1 MTDTEPLGRCL
12 RLLGILQA
20 RATIGAQDLARRLGV
35 TTRTVRRDVER
46 LRVLGYRIDS
56 AAGAGGGYRLASG
69 PQTPMLVLEPDEAEA
84 VALALAQAADSGLSG
99 MDEPALTALL
109 KIRRTMPPE
118 LAARAERIHRSTAV
132 AQADANPPSY
142 ADVALLAE
150 AAATGRRV
158 RFRHHGR
165 GGAKGTEQER
175 QVDPYRVVV
184 FARRWYLFGWC
195 LLRQDWRT
203 FRIDRIAGLHVTTFP
218 VGDRPVPDPVARVR
232 EAVLRAPYPV
242 LARVIVAASPERIR
256 ELIPPNAAQ
265 VEPWEAGGAGD
276 RALVTTGAEDA
287 SFLALHL
294 ARLGLPMQVIDPPE
308 LLGELQRLG
317 EQLRGTGMARPP
329 GRA

>member
-20 RATIGAQDLARRLGV
+20 RAAIGAQDLARRLGV

-46 LRVLGYRIDS
+46 LRALGYRIDS
-56 AAGAGGGYRLASG
+56 AAGSGGGYRLASG

-99 MDEPALTALL
+99 MDEPALSALL

-132 AQADANPPSY
+132 AQADADPPSY

-150 AAATGRRV
+150 AAATGRSV

-165 GGAKGTEQER
+165 EGADQER
-175 QVDPYRVVV
+175 RVDPYRVVV

-203 FRIDRIAGLHVTTFP
+203 FRIDRITGLHVTTFP
-218 VGDRPVPDPVARVR
+218 VGERPVPDPVARVR

-242 LARVIVAASPERIR
+242 LARVVVAASPGRLR

-265 VEPWEAGGAGD
+265 VEPWEADGTGD
-276 RALVTTGAEDA
+276 HALVTTGAEDA
-287 SFLALHL
+287 SLLALHL

-317 EQLRGTGMARPP
+317 EQLRGTGMA
-329 GRA
+329 